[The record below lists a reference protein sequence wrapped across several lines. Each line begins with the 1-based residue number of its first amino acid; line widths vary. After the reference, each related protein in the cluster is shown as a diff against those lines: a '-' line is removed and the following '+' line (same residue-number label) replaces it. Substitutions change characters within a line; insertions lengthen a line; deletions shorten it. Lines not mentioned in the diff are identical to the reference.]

1 MKSPR
6 LLAATTAA
14 GLMTLGIAVPASADD
29 TGTSTATVTVTG
41 GALEISVKT
50 APRSLGSRGNSAKA
64 ATVSGSLG
72 EVVVSD
78 NRAAPEGS
86 GWVASVVSTPFRS
99 RTGPAIPASRVGY
112 TAGKIDKVGTATYQ
126 ANDPE
131 NLSRASAVSPRPT
144 SPATTL
150 RPGRRRSTSM
160 SPAVWP
166 PASTQRPSHTLSSR

>member
-6 LLAATTAA
+6 LLAATTAT

-131 NLSRASAVSPRPT
+131 NLSRASAVVTATDITGNNTSTWTPT
-144 SPATTL
+144 IHVNVPGGLAAGVYTATITH
-150 RPGRRRSTSM
+150 S
-160 SPAVWP
+160 VV
-166 PASTQRPSHTLSSR
+166 

>member
-1 MKSPR
+1 MNSPR

-14 GLMTLGIAVPASADD
+14 ALMTLGIAVPASADD

-50 APRSLGSRGNSAKA
+50 APRSLGRGVNSAKA

-72 EVVVSD
+72 QVVVSD

-112 TAGKIDKVGTATYQ
+112 TAGKIEKVGKATYR

-131 NLSRASAVSPRPT
+131 NLTQASAAVTATDITGSNTATWNPT
-144 SPATTL
+144 IHVEVPGGLAAGVYSATITH
-150 RPGRRRSTSM
+150 S
-160 SPAVWP
+160 VV
-166 PASTQRPSHTLSSR
+166 